1 MDKNL
6 ILYKNS
12 NFIYKH
18 LHPKIN
24 LFIFILNFYN
34 SCSIYNMYKLKI
46 KTMETVFEKFKN
58 IRDILSDKTV
68 LDELAQYMTSDSLS
82 EFVEHLYA
90 MYDVNL

>member
-1 MDKNL
+1 M
-6 ILYKNS
+6 
-12 NFIYKH
+12 
-18 LHPKIN
+18 
-24 LFIFILNFYN
+24 NFYN

-46 KTMETVFEKFKN
+46 KIMETVFEKFKN

-68 LDELAQYMTSDSLS
+68 LDELAQYMSSDSFS